1 MPQTLPQKARAMVR
15 SAYYNSPATEKT
27 MTSFF
32 THANKENLLGPA
44 LTSYYSA
51 IREIY
56 KEGGSDV
63 FKVVKKNLLSKIE
76 NNEELNKLTTEFA
89 KNINKA

>member
-1 MPQTLPQKARAMVR
+1 MIKKIMPQTLPQKARMTVR

-32 THANKENLLGPA
+32 KHANKENLHGPA
-44 LTSYYSA
+44 LTSYYSV

-63 FKVVKKNLLSKIE
+63 FKVVKLNAFLLC
-76 NNEELNKLTTEFA
+76 
-89 KNINKA
+89 